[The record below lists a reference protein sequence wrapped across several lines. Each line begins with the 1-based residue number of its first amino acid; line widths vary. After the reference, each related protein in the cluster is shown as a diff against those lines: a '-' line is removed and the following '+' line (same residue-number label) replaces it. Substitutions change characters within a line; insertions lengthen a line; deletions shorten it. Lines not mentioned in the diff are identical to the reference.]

1 MGWIMKI
8 LIKNG
13 KVINVFTGE
22 IEKTNVLLADDKIV
36 GVGDYMEADADVCV
50 DAEGKYVASG
60 FIDGHIH
67 IESTMLSPKE
77 LAKVCILH
85 GTTSIVADPH
95 EIANV
100 CGKDGINFILSESE
114 GLPLNVY
121 VMLPS
126 CVPSTAFDETGAT
139 LSADVLED
147 FYDNPRV
154 LGLGEMMNYPGVL
167 QALRMTMSAPIWK
180 KQRNESVRVN
190 GL

>member
-1 MGWIMKI
+1 MKI

-50 DAEGKYVASG
+50 DAEGKYVAPG

-85 GTTSIVADPH
+85 GTT
-95 EIANV
+95 
-100 CGKDGINFILSESE
+100 
-114 GLPLNVY
+114 
-121 VMLPS
+121 
-126 CVPSTAFDETGAT
+126 
-139 LSADVLED
+139 
-147 FYDNPRV
+147 
-154 LGLGEMMNYPGVL
+154 
-167 QALRMTMSAPIWK
+167 
-180 KQRNESVRVN
+180 
-190 GL
+190 